1 MSGGKTPTLLIVMGT
16 SGSGKSTVGTALSAA
31 LHCPFVDGD
40 DLHPASNVSKMSQ
53 GHPLNDTDREPWLI
67 KIRQTGLRLAT
78 TQTQPPSQQGETV
91 KNLAEIYETSHAQT
105 TPLDHS
111 AATISSSSSSTTTTT
126 TTTTETHPEPHHPPT
141 GKLAIIACSSLKLTY
156 RRLLRGTIPS
166 LTHPTALQPESSSPP
181 PQDLKVI
188 HIYLDLTRELLEE
201 RMSNR
206 KGHFMKLD
214 MLYSQLDTLQVPDAE
229 REPGVI
235 VVEVRRGMSTEQ
247 IVRDV
252 VGQLEKVGVL

>member
-1 MSGGKTPTLLIVMGT
+1 M
-16 SGSGKSTVGTALSAA
+16 
-31 LHCPFVDGD
+31 
-40 DLHPASNVSKMSQ
+40 
-53 GHPLNDTDREPWLI
+53 
-67 KIRQTGLRLAT
+67 
-78 TQTQPPSQQGETV
+78 
-91 KNLAEIYETSHAQT
+91 
-105 TPLDHS
+105 
-111 AATISSSSSSTTTTT
+111 
-126 TTTTETHPEPHHPPT
+126 
-141 GKLAIIACSSLKLTY
+141 
-156 RRLLRGTIPS
+156 
-166 LTHPTALQPESSSPP
+166 
-181 PQDLKVI
+181 I